1 MTAQP
6 SDTCRSPR
14 RYRKAKQLR
23 KGMAKSGHIFSFIM
37 FSLIMKRNFYV
48 TKMCGGSPEG
58 IWSGRRFMPG
68 IVRRPDNSP
77 GGRGLENTRHGR
89 GNGAA
94 HTDLYDYAGNIVP
107 CMAQRAAG

>member
-6 SDTCRSPR
+6 SDNCRSPR

-48 TKMCGGSPEG
+48 TKKSLFHKGREG
-58 IWSGRRFMPG
+58 AVNPW
-68 IVRRPDNSP
+68 
-77 GGRGLENTRHGR
+77 
-89 GNGAA
+89 
-94 HTDLYDYAGNIVP
+94 
-107 CMAQRAAG
+107 